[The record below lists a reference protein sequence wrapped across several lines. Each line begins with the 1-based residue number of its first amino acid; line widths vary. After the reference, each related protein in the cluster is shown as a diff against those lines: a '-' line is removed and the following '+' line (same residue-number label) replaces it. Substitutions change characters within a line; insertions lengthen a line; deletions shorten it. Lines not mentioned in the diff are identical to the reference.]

1 MRFSKLRISAEAT
14 SKIRSLRQRSGLR
27 PNLLCRIALMLSL
40 EEGSASAR
48 PVPPD
53 DGQEFNRYTL
63 TGDYDAL
70 FIGLLKIVEGE
81 KSDEELLAL
90 LRAHIHEGIGRLS
103 VRVKRP
109 VDIAMLVPA
118 AE

>member
-14 SKIRSLRQRSGLR
+14 SKIRSLRQRAGLR

-40 EEGSASAR
+40 EEGSASSR
-48 PVPPD
+48 PVPPE
-53 DGQEFNRYTL
+53 DGMEFNRYTL
-63 TGDYDAL
+63 TGDHDAL
-70 FIGLLKIVEGE
+70 FVAALRLVEGE
-81 KSDEELLAL
+81 RPDEELVAL
-90 LRAHIHEGIGRLS
+90 LRTHIHEGVGRLS

-109 VDIAMLVPA
+109 VDVAALVPV